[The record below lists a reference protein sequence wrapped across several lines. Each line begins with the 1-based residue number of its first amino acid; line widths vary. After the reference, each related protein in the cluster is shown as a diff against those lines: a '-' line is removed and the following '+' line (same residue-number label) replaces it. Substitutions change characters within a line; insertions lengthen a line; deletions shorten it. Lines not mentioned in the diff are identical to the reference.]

1 MKSFL
6 TFFKK
11 KEEKSHFASV
21 YISIGI
27 YISSVFFN
35 YKKEENLYDKYAYIS
50 GTKTTVKTG

>member
-11 KEEKSHFASV
+11 KEEKSDFASV

-35 YKKEENLYDKYAYIS
+35 YKKEEK
-50 GTKTTVKTG
+50 